1 MSAGTE
7 SLIRAIQTNDPLAF
21 YGWLHTLKGTPDL
34 DLSLIHI

>member
-21 YGWLHTLKGTPDL
+21 LWVAAHTQGEARP
-34 DLSLIHI
+34 